1 MARARQQ
8 QTVRLKRGLFLVRY
22 AAAEDKAQ
30 PPRVKVAPDPPSNP
44 DISFYLHPDHSE
56 PMLWQPDTC
65 LVVRATA
72 PGQLVV
78 EVDPAPDGGS
88 VAATVRIEPLNQGT
102 AAASPAKSKVARRSS
117 FDLKTLRVLGHVGG
131 IGDVIV
137 NANEWVAGPAAPARI
152 EGLAIQW
159 PDKPADLEIRYA
171 AKTAQA
177 QLGSG
182 RAVPLGSFAGT
193 RGKAMPIVGVML
205 ELAGSAAAHFQF
217 FIETIFLGALAQRMR
232 GKRLVVSGPTG
243 REPLVGLRLA
253 LEPVRAAETLAATA
267 TGSTATGTTA
277 TVAKLA
283 AATTATP
290 PQAKSVTTK
299 SKTTSKTTS
308 KTKSKSS
315 TGRIRVFR
323 SRSQS
328 KQPEAV

>member
-1 MARARQQ
+1 MARQQ
-8 QTVRLKRGLFLVRY
+8 QTVTLKRGLFLVRY

-44 DISFYLHPDHSE
+44 DISFSLHPDHSE

-159 PDKPADLEIRYA
+159 PDKPADLEVRYA
-171 AKTAQA
+171 VKTAQP

-182 RAVPLGSFAGT
+182 RAVPLGSFAGS

-267 TGSTATGTTA
+267 TGAAATA
-277 TVAKLA
+277 AKLA
-283 AATTATP
+283 PATTATP
-290 PQAKSVTTK
+290 PQAKSLTTK
-299 SKTTSKTTS
+299 SKTTSKATS
-308 KTKSKSS
+308 KTKPESS

-323 SRSQS
+323 SRSQF

>member
-30 PPRVKVAPDPPSNP
+30 PPKVKVAPDPPSNP
-44 DISFYLHPDHSE
+44 DISFYLHPDHRE
-56 PMLWQPDTC
+56 PVLWQPDTS

-72 PGQLVV
+72 PGQLIV
-78 EVDPAPDGGS
+78 EVDPVRDGGS

-171 AKTAQA
+171 AKTAQP

-205 ELAGSAAAHFQF
+205 ELAGPAAAHFQF
-217 FIETIFLGALAQRMR
+217 FIEAIFLGALAQRMR
-232 GKRLVVSGPTG
+232 GKRLLVSGPTG

-267 TGSTATGTTA
+267 TGTAATA
-277 TVAKLA
+277 AKLA

-290 PQAKSVTTK
+290 PQAKSLTTK
-299 SKTTSKTTS
+299 SKTTSKATS
-308 KTKSKSS
+308 KTKSESS